1 MGLYDRDYFS
11 DEPKKSGAG
20 TSAVAIFIILN
31 VVFYFANH
39 ATGNALF
46 DKMALVGVKTSDPI
60 QWYRCLT
67 YAFAH
72 DPSGFM
78 HILCN
83 MLVLFF
89 FGPPLERL
97 YGKREFILFYL
108 TSAIFGGIVWNV
120 MHFGASAAALGASG
134 SITALVIL
142 FAFNYPNAQLLIWG
156 IIPLPAWLAGIL
168 FVLYDMFGTT
178 SAMDNVAHEIHLS
191 GAVFAACYFLTKLRL
206 TDLFFGSSTNAKAK
220 SKSPRPSSSNVRNG
234 GSRFSNS
241 DREFENL
248 EKEVDDILRK
258 IARSGEASLT
268 EKERE
273 TLRYASQEYQK
284 RNGMKR

>member
-1 MGLYDRDYFS
+1 MGLYDRDYYK
-11 DEPKKSGAG
+11 EEQKKRGSG

-31 VVFYFANH
+31 VVLYFADQ
-39 ATGNALF
+39 ATGDSLF
-46 DKMALVGVKTSDPI
+46 KKMALVGEVANSPV

-72 DPSGFM
+72 DPNGFM

-97 YGKREFILFYL
+97 YGKTEFTLFYL
-108 TSAIFGGIVWNV
+108 ASAIFGGIVWNV
-120 MHFGASAAALGASG
+120 LHFGASAAALGASG
-134 SITALVIL
+134 AITALVIL
-142 FAFNYPNAQLLIWG
+142 FAFNFPNVRLLLWG
-156 IIPLPAWLAGIL
+156 IIPLPAWLAGVL
-168 FVLYDMFGTT
+168 FVLYDMFGAVN
-178 SAMDNVAHEIHLS
+178 SFDSVAHEIHIS
-191 GAVFAACYFLTKLRL
+191 GAVFAACYFLAKIRL
-206 TDLFFGSSTNAKAK
+206 TDLFVGK
-220 SKSPRPSSSNVRNG
+220 SAGVKKSSSRPLSSGANFKTY
-234 GSRFSNS
+234 SEKS
-241 DREFENL
+241 DRDFLDL

-258 IARSGEASLT
+258 ISRSGESSLT

-284 RNGMKR
+284 RNKMK

>member
-1 MGLYDRDYFS
+1 MGLYDRDYYK
-11 DEPKKSGAG
+11 EEQKKRGPG
-20 TSAVAIFIILN
+20 MSAVAIFIILN
-31 VVFYFANH
+31 VALYFANQ
-39 ATGNALF
+39 ATGSSLF
-46 DKMALVGVKTSDPI
+46 EKMALVGSVADRPL

-97 YGKREFILFYL
+97 YGKTEFTLFYL
-108 TSAIFGGIVWNV
+108 ASAIFGGIVWNV

-134 SITALVIL
+134 AITALVIL
-142 FAFNYPNAQLLIWG
+142 FAFNFPNVRLLLWG
-156 IIPLPAWLAGIL
+156 IIPLPAWLAGVL
-168 FVLYDMFGTT
+168 FVLYDMFGAVH
-178 SAMDNVAHEIHLS
+178 SFDSVAHEIHIS
-191 GAVFAACYFLTKLRL
+191 GAVFAACYFLAKIKL
-206 TDLFFGSSTNAKAK
+206 TDLFTGKSANVKKSSSRPFDSGSNAKTHSEK
-220 SKSPRPSSSNVRNG
+220 
-234 GSRFSNS
+234 S
-241 DREFENL
+241 DRDFANL

-284 RNGMKR
+284 RNKTR

>member
-1 MGLYDRDYFS
+1 MGLYDRDYYS
-11 DEPKKSGAG
+11 EEPKKRGPGVSPV
-20 TSAVAIFIILN
+20 AVLIISNIVL
-31 VVFYFANH
+31 YFANQ

-46 DKMALVGVKTSDPI
+46 EKMALVGVQTSSPF

-72 DPSGFM
+72 DPNGFM

-97 YGKREFILFYL
+97 YGKAEFTLFYL
-108 TSAIFGGIVWNV
+108 ASAVFGGIVWNV

-134 SITALVIL
+134 AITALVIL
-142 FAFNYPNAQLLIWG
+142 FAFNFPNVRLLLWG
-156 IIPLPAWLAGIL
+156 IIPLPAWLAGVL
-168 FVLYDMFGTT
+168 FVLYDMFGSV
-178 SAMDNVAHEIHLS
+178 SAVDNVAHEIHIS
-191 GAVFAACYFLTKLRL
+191 GAVFAACYFLTKIKL
-206 TDLFFGSSTNAKAK
+206 TDIFFGKSAGGKRKSSRSTKSVSSANISV
-220 SKSPRPSSSNVRNG
+220 SKS
-234 GSRFSNS
+234 
-241 DREFENL
+241 DRDFENL

-268 EKERE
+268 EKERD

-284 RNGMKR
+284 RSGNKR